1 MRSTRLILAVI
12 LGLGALAG
20 AALAGPRG
28 PMTGSQM
35 GQSGSIGKHM
45 LLMLDTDGSGGVDAD
60 EILAEQAR
68 LFGAIDIDGDGIL
81 SVDEFRR
88 RGQLLHMIGAV
99 SLFDMLDA
107 NGDRTLDTDE
117 IGAPSLRWFQRY
129 DADQDGSINVDEID
143 LGRRPR

>member
-1 MRSTRLILAVI
+1 MRPTRLILAVI

-68 LFGAIDIDGDGIL
+68 LFGAIDTDGDGCHDACGL
-81 SVDEFRR
+81 S
-88 RGQLLHMIGAV
+88 LPL
-99 SLFDMLDA
+99 
-107 NGDRTLDTDE
+107 
-117 IGAPSLRWFQRY
+117 
-129 DADQDGSINVDEID
+129 
-143 LGRRPR
+143 